1 MVSLYIISSI
11 ELFISNLRMP
21 LTTCRLFNKV
31 RYSEYVDTIYFP
43 VKMLLQ
49 RIKMHVKRQSVN
61 FTAPMF
67 LFHQLQTPSCKDFLS
82 FSTNTKIACSLGWVH
97 FINYFI
103 VYCSF
108 NKLTVHCVCKFMVNC
123 PALLSLLITIHFPT
137 NALPSCGVGLQFHS
151 VNPSF
156 AYWIIVWLW
165 RPLLKCR
172 QGLSSVVELPVRWHC
187 LLLSSGPSS
196 NSCESIIADTP
207 STAVYQG
214 KKQTGLVLPWL
225 EHLQACILFD
235 QDRKVSERARPQN
248 EDHEF
253 AYRIRLRKYITFAR
267 SELVEPV
274 RRSIDWYIFLLQKM
288 EDRSGLFYSAGCRI
302 FSSGNERKFV
312 S

>member
-1 MVSLYIISSI
+1 
-11 ELFISNLRMP
+11 
-21 LTTCRLFNKV
+21 
-31 RYSEYVDTIYFP
+31 
-43 VKMLLQ
+43 
-49 RIKMHVKRQSVN
+49 
-61 FTAPMF
+61 MF

-196 NSCESIIADTP
+196 NSCESIIQTLPPQLFIRGKSKQGWFYLDSNTYKPVFYLIKIGRWANVQDHKMKTVNLHIAFVCESKLPSLALNLSNQCEEVLTGIFFSCRKWKTGVAFFTP
-207 STAVYQG
+207 LDVGYFPREMNVSS
-214 KKQTGLVLPWL
+214 LVSHWAP
-225 EHLQACILFD
+225 
-235 QDRKVSERARPQN
+235 VS
-248 EDHEF
+248 
-253 AYRIRLRKYITFAR
+253 RIYHWI
-267 SELVEPV
+267 
-274 RRSIDWYIFLLQKM
+274 
-288 EDRSGLFYSAGCRI
+288 
-302 FSSGNERKFV
+302 SSGRHICLL
-312 S
+312 